1 MAKRTI
7 EIIGGEPKLER
18 IADLLFVEMAID
30 RELAR
35 LFGAA
40 TAEEAVEEMRAL
52 LRVLFADT
60 PIDTDAELRNLCPAL
75 TGQPL
80 DAACRL
86 RVARLFVDC
95 MVEAQL
101 PPNAMLAALDR
112 LYTVMHRDLREA
124 RAAGGV
130 PDWSLRGISA
140 L

>member
-1 MAKRTI
+1 MAKYGFDG
-7 EIIGGEPKLER
+7 IGERKLER
-18 IADLLFVEMAID
+18 VAELLFVEMAID
-30 RELAR
+30 RDLAR

-40 TAEEAVEEMRAL
+40 SCEEAVEDLRAL

-60 PIDTDAELRNLCPAL
+60 PVGAAAEPNLCPAL

-101 PPNAMLAALDR
+101 PPNPMLAALDR
-112 LYTVMHRDLREA
+112 LYAVMHRDLRDA
-124 RAAGGV
+124 KATGGV
-130 PDWSLRGISA
+130 PDWGRERVSA
-140 L
+140 Q